1 MSRVTQVA
9 KLLDTS
15 VRFTFVD
22 FKIVM
27 YVYTH
32 DVVLTDALSALTGG
46 RYKATVKASGRA
58 RMMRIAAED
67 ALTMILE
74 TCMPYLVERQAVC
87 AAALRYLKAGTADN
101 MLAAIQE
108 VQREM
113 FKWPTQ

>member
-1 MSRVTQVA
+1 MSRVKQVA

-15 VRFTFVD
+15 ARFSFTD
-22 FKIVM
+22 FKIVL

-32 DVVLTDALSALTGG
+32 EIVLTDALTGLTGG

-67 ALTMILE
+67 VLMMILE
-74 TCMPYLVERQAVC
+74 TVLPHLVERGALC
-87 AAALRYLKAGTADN
+87 AAALRYLKADTADG
-101 MLAAIQE
+101 MLAAIGD

-113 FKWPTQ
+113 LKWPTQ

>member
-15 VRFTFVD
+15 VRFRFDD

-32 DVVLTDALSALTGG
+32 DVVLTDALSGLLGG
-46 RYKATVKASGRA
+46 RYKATIRASGRA

-74 TCMPYLVERQAVC
+74 TCLPHLKERQALC
-87 AAALRYLKAGTADN
+87 AAALRYLRADTADG
-101 MLAAIQE
+101 MLAAIQD

>member
-32 DVVLTDALSALTGG
+32 EIVLADALSALTGG
-46 RYKATVKASGRA
+46 RYKASIKASGRA

-67 ALTMILE
+67 ALMMILE
-74 TCMPYLVERQAVC
+74 TCLPHLVERGALC
-87 AAALRYLKAGTADN
+87 AAALRYLKADTADD